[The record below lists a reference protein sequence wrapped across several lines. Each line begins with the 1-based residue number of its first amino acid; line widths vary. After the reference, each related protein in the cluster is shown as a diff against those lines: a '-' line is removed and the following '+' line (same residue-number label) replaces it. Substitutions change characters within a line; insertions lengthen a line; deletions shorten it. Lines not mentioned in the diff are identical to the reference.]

1 MQATTRFHDSIS
13 NAILQEAN
21 CILHDPL
28 PFHTTNG
35 MFNPDS
41 AGREAT
47 MRRLL
52 RRGEFTPT
60 GFLVVTHFRCPC
72 KSMDLA
78 SH

>member
-13 NAILQEAN
+13 NAIIQEAN
-21 CILHDPL
+21 CILHDLL